1 MFYRSTGA
9 HGEVYAIF
17 TSAVYQL
24 ITFHF
29 YLDSVSGV
37 DAEGPTFPRS
47 ALKSRHVA
55 TYGHGIRTSAEL
67 RSSAQKLGIL
77 FSFRI

>member
-1 MFYRSTGA
+1 MFYRSTGV
-9 HGEVYAIF
+9 HGDVEAKF
-17 TSAVYQL
+17 TSAVCQL

-29 YLDSVSGV
+29 YIDSVSGV
-37 DAEGPTFPRS
+37 DAGGLTFPRFV
-47 ALKSRHVA
+47 LESRHAA